1 MSKPAFRVHKTLS
14 LRILIREIYTPLQVP
29 WSKCISN
36 LVLQISKAAGWDIYL
51 GTLGITLVCQDPCA
65 GCCKLLPTSPSQSY
79 YHWLSTTESPVV
91 PMGLRPDEGPPQC
104 WGSWLSPLA
113 LFSHWRNW
121 RLSEDLSAWYC
132 PGLGRDNVV
141 NCVAISLTLLCN
153 LS

>member
-1 MSKPAFRVHKTLS
+1 MRKLAFRVHKTLS

-51 GTLGITLVCQDPCA
+51 GTSGITLIYQDPCA
-65 GCCKLLPTSPSQSY
+65 GCCKLLPTSSSQSDY
-79 YHWLSTTESPVV
+79 QWLSPTESPAVYRLGASTVLGELVV
-91 PMGLRPDEGPPQC
+91 
-104 WGSWLSPLA
+104 PLA

-121 RLSEDLSAWYC
+121 RLSGDLSAWCC

-141 NCVAISLTLLCN
+141 NCVAISLTLIM
-153 LS
+153 